1 MPDGKKVRF
10 PDDMSREDI
19 KGFISQK
26 YNQAPQFSEDALA
39 QVKTNNEAYAQRQE
53 ENRPWVDKNPVARLG
68 IAAMQGVANSGLN
81 PAGYAARAAG
91 MDTKPFTPQNAVE
104 RATEL
109 GAEYG
114 FDAAALGG
122 IGKIAQGAGYLG
134 KGQGL
139 ASKVAQEVLAP
150 ENTTAL
156 LSKFVAPAV
165 GGGMLE
171 GAANP
176 QTEVGKTLANIA
188 GAGIVGGI
196 EGGFRRTATNTAGGL
211 KEALPNESANAAL
224 SKGVKADKEIAR
236 QISKDAPAVYN
247 SLNDDMSQALDK
259 AVGRKLDIERAL
271 DSQQQRYNDFIRRN
285 ADMELYSPKT
295 PEQQAVDNFARW
307 FEGSKVV
314 DENGQPRRYYH
325 GSLRNFDKFKQG
337 NNDYNFSPD
346 EKFAYNYAENKAFE
360 QGIDAEPKVYEV
372 FLKSKKPFDFENP
385 KDIQNL
391 SDYIGNKAIKVFGN
405 PKEKNDFLS
414 NLKGEYYDT
423 DLRKGEFE
431 KLFDENA
438 FYPYNWYDGTNKIV
452 DQTYSSMSDSRIFKV
467 NPNEEYF
474 IAGSL
479 PYGYD
484 IRDINKK
491 QVEDAIKN
499 LDFNKFKKQQI
510 PVDIQTEY
518 GNRVVNLD
526 LKRIDKPSIKNLKK
540 GGDNWVTIES
550 ADFDGE
556 DLLDAL
562 KNMGYDGYYKQENGV
577 KNLSVFNP
585 NQIKSVNNSG
595 AWSSSPS
602 LSDAGWTPKASLKNF
617 TDGLDQFQ
625 TNALDQAIEKGSQMS
640 THAKGTLGA
649 THRAQEVLNDMI
661 DASYDTSVIG
671 KKKPTTETRELM
683 KVKERL
689 NQILEP
695 SGVKPYD
702 AGISKAKSLDYFKE
716 QGYNFK
722 PSETKFENLG
732 LETLR
737 DRRAF
742 LQGRLAKI
750 KDNVLSDGGTN
761 LATAVKKDE
770 NTLRKLMSKDK
781 FDTLM
786 NKANSIEESFKRLK
800 SIEGQA
806 DKELLKEIER
816 NGSPWR
822 ENIESK
828 GSMLGRAADV
838 LTGWYGRN
846 ARKNLANAYLNPE
859 TQFITRRG
867 GLLGMLKGSTAADTR
882 QLMIDLL
889 NGGN

>member
-1 MPDGKKVRF
+1 MPIVRMPDGKKVRF

-26 YNQAPQFSEDALA
+26 YNQSPQFSADALSE
-39 QVKTNNEAYAQRQE
+39 VKANNEAYAQKQE

-114 FDAAALGG
+114 YDAAALGG
-122 IGKIAQGAGYLG
+122 IGKLAQGAGYLG
-134 KGQGL
+134 KGQSL
-139 ASKVAQEVLAP
+139 TSKVAQEVLAP

-224 SKGVKADKEIAR
+224 SKGVRADKGVAQ

-247 SLNDDMSQALDK
+247 ELNAEMSEALDK
-259 AVGRKLDIERAL
+259 AVGRKLDYEQSIQNQKERL
-271 DSQQQRYNDFIRRN
+271 HKFIGAN
-285 ADMELYSPKT
+285 KDVELYSPKT
-295 PEQQAVDNFARW
+295 AEQQAQENFNRW
-307 FEGSKVV
+307 NAGNTIV
-314 DENGQPRRYYH
+314 DENGKPLKLYH
-325 GSLRNFDKFKQG
+325 GTDSDFDVFDKSKVGKNTKVASAF
-337 NNDYNFSPD
+337 NFSD
-346 EKFAYNYAENKAFE
+346 SQETAK
-360 QGIDAEPKVYEV
+360 
-372 FLKSKKPFDFENP
+372 
-385 KDIQNL
+385 
-391 SDYIGNKAIKVFGN
+391 
-405 PKEKNDFLS
+405 
-414 NLKGEYYDT
+414 
-423 DLRKGEFE
+423 
-431 KLFDENA
+431 
-438 FYPYNWYDGTNKIV
+438 
-452 DQTYSSMSDSRIFKV
+452 TY
-467 NPNEEYF
+467 
-474 IAGSL
+474 G
-479 PYGYD
+479 
-484 IRDINKK
+484 
-491 QVEDAIKN
+491 
-499 LDFNKFKKQQI
+499 
-510 PVDIQTEY
+510 
-518 GNRVVNLD
+518 
-526 LKRIDKPSIKNLKK
+526 KRIVPVYANMKNPI
-540 GGDNWVTIES
+540 TI
-550 ADFDGE
+550 DFDGRSSTYFMGKLRNPQE
-556 DLLDAL
+556 ITDKVRNIVSDMKNRYNIDDDVIDELKYLGFREYSDDLDGIVFKNVLDNYGLGGKPSTNYVAF
-562 KNMGYDGYYKQENGV
+562 E
-577 KNLSVFNP
+577 P

-602 LSDAGWTPKASLKNF
+602 LSDAGWKAKPSLKDF
-617 TDGLDQFQ
+617 MQGLNEFQ
-625 TNALDQAIEKGSQMS
+625 EESFYKAISEGKKHS
-640 THAKGTLGA
+640 TSAKGTLGA
-649 THRAQEVLNDMI
+649 THKAQEVLNDMI
-661 DASYDTSVIG
+661 NASYDTS
-671 KKKPTTETRELM
+671 KNPFKPEPTTETRDLM
-683 KVKERL
+683 VVKERL
-689 NQILEP
+689 NQILDM
-695 SGVKPYD
+695 GGIKPYD
-702 AGISKAKSLDYFKE
+702 ESYSKAESLKSAFNR
-716 QGYNFK
+716 GYEFK

-732 LETLR
+732 LKTNR
-737 DRRAF
+737 DKRAF

-781 FDTLM
+781 FDTLI
-786 NKANSIEESFKRLK
+786 NKANGIEESFKRLK

-806 DKELLKEIER
+806 DRELVKDIER

-822 ENIESK
+822 ENTESK
-828 GSMLGRAADV
+828 GSMYGRAADI

-846 ARKNLANAYLNPE
+846 ARKNLANAYLNPNINE
-859 TQFITRRG
+859 IRQSG
-867 GLLGMLKGSTAADTR
+867 GLLGALKGMSAADTR

>member
-1 MPDGKKVRF
+1 MPIVRMPDGKKVRF
-10 PDDMSREDI
+10 PDNMSREDI

-26 YNQAPQFSEDALA
+26 YNQAPQFSADALA
-39 QVKTNNEAYAQRQE
+39 EVKANNEAYAQRQE
-53 ENRPWVDKNPVARLG
+53 EARPWVDKNPVARLG

-114 FDAAALGG
+114 YDAAALGG
-122 IGKIAQGAGYLG
+122 IGKLAQGAGYLG
-134 KGQGL
+134 KGQSL
-139 ASKVAQEVLAP
+139 TSKVAQEVLAP

-224 SKGVKADKEIAR
+224 SKGVRADKEIAR

-247 SLNDDMSQALDK
+247 SLNNDMSQALDK

-271 DSQQQRYNDFIRRN
+271 DSQQQRYNDFVSKN
-285 ADMELYSPKT
+285 ADVELYSPKSAQ
-295 PEQQAVDNFARW
+295 EQSADNFKRW

-314 DENGQPRRYYH
+314 DEDGKPKTVFHRSPNKFDAFALDKR
-325 GSLRNFDKFKQG
+325 GSTSDDGLYGKGFYFA
-337 NNDYNFSPD
+337 D
-346 EKFAYNYAENKAFE
+346 ESLPHYGENE
-360 QGIDAEPKVYEV
+360 YEV
-372 FLKSKKPFDFENP
+372 FLNMKKPLE
-385 KDIQNL
+385 L
-391 SDYIGNKAIKVFGN
+391 
-405 PKEKNDFLS
+405 
-414 NLKGEYYDT
+414 
-423 DLRKGEFE
+423 
-431 KLFDENA
+431 
-438 FYPYNWYDGTNKIV
+438 
-452 DQTYSSMSDSRIFKV
+452 
-467 NPNEEYF
+467 
-474 IAGSL
+474 
-479 PYGYD
+479 
-484 IRDINKK
+484 
-491 QVEDAIKN
+491 
-499 LDFNKFKKQQI
+499 NKFKSAKELA
-510 PVDIQTEY
+510 DFS
-518 GNRVVNLD
+518 G
-526 LKRIDKPSIKNLKK
+526 IDESWITRDSGGVFHPIDRMSGEFKDNLK
-540 GGDNWVTIES
+540 
-550 ADFDGE
+550 
-556 DLLDAL
+556 DL
-562 KNMGYDGYYKQENGV
+562 GYDGVVIKHIPMGGGKESYEYVAFE
-577 KNLSVFNP
+577 P

-602 LSDAGWTPKASLKNF
+602 LSDAGWKPKASLKNF
-617 TDGLDQFQ
+617 TQGLSKDQTKVFNEVINEGADKV
-625 TNALDQAIEKGSQMS
+625 TNPKGS
-640 THAKGTLGA
+640 LRA
-649 THRAQEVLNDMI
+649 THRALEVLNKKI
-661 DASYDTSVIG
+661 DNTINENPLRPRAKGDPDV
-671 KKKPTTETRELM
+671 RDLM
-683 KVKERL
+683 QVKERL
-689 NQILEP
+689 NQILDL
-695 SGVKPYD
+695 GGIKPYD
-702 AGISKAKSLDYFKE
+702 AGISKAKSLRANFE
-716 QGYNFK
+716 EGYNFK

-732 LETLR
+732 LKTNR
-737 DRRAF
+737 DKRAF

-786 NKANSIEESFKRLK
+786 NKANGIEESFKRLK

-806 DKELLKEIER
+806 DRELVKDIER

-822 ENIESK
+822 ENTESK
-828 GSMLGRAADV
+828 GSMYGRAADI

-846 ARKNLANAYLNPE
+846 ARKNLANAYLNPNINE
-859 TQFITRRG
+859 IRQSG
-867 GLLGMLKGSTAADTR
+867 GLLGALKGMSAADTR

>member
-1 MPDGKKVRF
+1 MPIVRMPDGKKVRF
-10 PDDMSREDI
+10 PDNMSREDI

-26 YNQAPQFSEDALA
+26 YNQAPQFSADALA
-39 QVKTNNEAYAQRQE
+39 EVKANNEAYAQRQE
-53 ENRPWVDKNPVARLG
+53 EARPWVDKNPVARLG

-114 FDAAALGG
+114 YDAAALGG
-122 IGKIAQGAGYLG
+122 IGKLAQGAGYLG
-134 KGQGL
+134 KGQSL
-139 ASKVAQEVLAP
+139 TSKMAQEVLAP

-224 SKGVKADKEIAR
+224 SKGVRADKEIAR

-247 SLNDDMSQALDK
+247 SLNNDMSQALDK

-271 DSQQQRYNDFIRRN
+271 DSQQQRYNDFVSKN
-285 ADMELYSPKT
+285 ADVELYSPKT
-295 PEQQAVDNFARW
+295 AQEQSAENFNRW

-314 DENGQPRRYYH
+314 DENGQPLKLYH
-325 GSLRNFDKFKQG
+325 G
-337 NNDYNFSPD
+337 
-346 EKFAYNYAENKAFE
+346 
-360 QGIDAEPKVYEV
+360 
-372 FLKSKKPFDFENP
+372 
-385 KDIQNL
+385 
-391 SDYIGNKAIKVFGN
+391 
-405 PKEKNDFLS
+405 
-414 NLKGEYYDT
+414 T
-423 DLRKGEFE
+423 D
-431 KLFDENA
+431 
-438 FYPYNWYDGTNKIV
+438 
-452 DQTYSSMSDSRIFKV
+452 
-467 NPNEEYF
+467 
-474 IAGSL
+474 
-479 PYGYD
+479 
-484 IRDINKK
+484 
-491 QVEDAIKN
+491 
-499 LDFNKFKKQQI
+499 
-510 PVDIQTEY
+510 
-518 GNRVVNLD
+518 
-526 LKRIDKPSIKNLKK
+526 
-540 GGDNWVTIES
+540 
-550 ADFDGE
+550 ADFDAFDMSKGRSTMDIQGAFFSPYDIDAKGYGQNLKE
-556 DLLDAL
+556 VYLNVKNPADEATAYKAL
-562 KNMGYDGYYKQENGV
+562 KKYQGQNDAGLKAKQDLQRQGFDGVFNGYDEYIAFE
-577 KNLSVFNP
+577 P

-602 LSDAGWTPKASLKNF
+602 LSDAGWKPKAGLKNF
-617 TDGLDQFQ
+617 TQGLSKDQTKVFNEVINEGADKV
-625 TNALDQAIEKGSQMS
+625 TNPKGS
-640 THAKGTLGA
+640 LRA
-649 THRAQEVLNDMI
+649 THRALEVLNKKI
-661 DASYDTSVIG
+661 DNTINENPLRPRAKGDPDV
-671 KKKPTTETRELM
+671 RDLM
-683 KVKERL
+683 QVKERL
-689 NQILEP
+689 NQILDL
-695 SGVKPYD
+695 GGIKPYD
-702 AGISKAKSLDYFKE
+702 AGISKAKSLRANFE
-716 QGYNFK
+716 EGYNFK

-732 LETLR
+732 LKTNR
-737 DRRAF
+737 DKLAF

-800 SIEGQA
+800 SIQGQA
-806 DKELLKEIER
+806 DKEVLKDIER
-816 NGSPWR
+816 GGSPWR

-828 GSMLGRAADV
+828 GSMIGRALDIA
-838 LTGWYGRN
+838 TGWYGRN
-846 ARKNLANAYLNPE
+846 ARKNLANAYLNPNINE
-859 TQFITRRG
+859 IRQSG
-867 GLLGMLKGSTAADTR
+867 GLLGALKGMSAADTR

>member
-1 MPDGKKVRF
+1 MPIVRMPDGKKVRF
-10 PDDMSREDI
+10 PDNMSREDI

-26 YNQAPQFSEDALA
+26 YNQAPQFSADALA
-39 QVKTNNEAYAQRQE
+39 EVKANNEAYAQRQE
-53 ENRPWVDKNPVARLG
+53 EARPWVDKNPVARLG

-114 FDAAALGG
+114 YDAAALGG
-122 IGKIAQGAGYLG
+122 IGKLAQGAGYLG
-134 KGQGL
+134 KGQSL
-139 ASKVAQEVLAP
+139 TSKVAQEVLAP

-224 SKGVKADKEIAR
+224 SKGVRADKEIAR
-236 QISKDAPAVYN
+236 KISKDAPAVYN
-247 SLNDDMSQALDK
+247 SLNNDMSQALDK

-271 DSQQQRYNDFIRRN
+271 DSQQQRYNDFVSKN
-285 ADMELYSPKT
+285 ADVELYSPKSAQ
-295 PEQQAVDNFARW
+295 EQSAENFNRW

-314 DENGQPRRYYH
+314 DENGQPLTYYH
-325 GSLRNFDKFKQG
+325 GTPNKFDAFNKDKIVRG
-337 NNDYNFSPD
+337 NGFWFTDD
-346 EKFAYNYAENKAFE
+346 MNYASSIRANEGEPTVLQTYLNAKNPIDVNKNRDDFIKLSKEYFGNSRDFSDVGDNFIIGEAMSDKGFPE
-360 QGIDAEPKVYEV
+360 
-372 FLKSKKPFDFENP
+372 FLKSK
-385 KDIQNL
+385 
-391 SDYIGNKAIKVFGN
+391 
-405 PKEKNDFLS
+405 
-414 NLKGEYYDT
+414 
-423 DLRKGEFE
+423 
-431 KLFDENA
+431 
-438 FYPYNWYDGTNKIV
+438 
-452 DQTYSSMSDSRIFKV
+452 
-467 NPNEEYF
+467 
-474 IAGSL
+474 
-479 PYGYD
+479 GY
-484 IRDINKK
+484 
-491 QVEDAIKN
+491 DAIKM
-499 LDFNKFKKQQI
+499 
-510 PVDIQTEY
+510 
-518 GNRVVNLD
+518 GN
-526 LKRIDKPSIKNLKK
+526 
-540 GGDNWVTIES
+540 GIE
-550 ADFDGE
+550 
-556 DLLDAL
+556 
-562 KNMGYDGYYKQENGV
+562 
-577 KNLSVFNP
+577 VFEP

-602 LSDAGWTPKASLKNF
+602 LSDAGWTPKASLKKF
-617 TDGLDQFQ
+617 TQGLNEYQENALSQ
-625 TNALDQAIEKGSQMS
+625 ALNKGATMSTNAKGS
-640 THAKGTLGA
+640 LGA

-671 KKKPTTETRELM
+671 QRRPTTETRQLM
-683 KVKERL
+683 TVKDRL

-695 SGVKPYD
+695 SGIKPYD
-702 AGISKAKSLDYFKE
+702 AGISKAKGLRANFEK
-716 QGYNFK
+716 GFNFK

-732 LETLR
+732 LKTFR
-737 DRRAF
+737 DKRAF
-742 LQGRLAKI
+742 LQGRLAKLQE
-750 KDNVLSDGGTN
+750 NVLSDGGTN
-761 LATAVKKDE
+761 LATAIKKDE

-786 NKANSIEESFKRLK
+786 NKANGIEESFKRLK

-806 DKELLKEIER
+806 DRELVKDIER

-822 ENIESK
+822 ENTESK
-828 GSMLGRAADV
+828 GSMYGRAADI

-846 ARKNLANAYLNPE
+846 ARKNLANAYLNPNINE
-859 TQFITRRG
+859 IRQSG
-867 GLLGMLKGSTAADTR
+867 GLLGALKGMSAADTR

>member
-1 MPDGKKVRF
+1 
-10 PDDMSREDI
+10 MSREDI

-295 PEQQAVDNFARW
+295 PEQQAADNFARW
-307 FEGSKVV
+307 FEGSQIV
-314 DENGQPRRYYH
+314 DENGQPLKLYH
-325 GSLRNFDKFKQG
+325 GTDANFDVFSSEKLGKNTGVGTAFNFTDSPETARTYGNKVLETYLNMQNPITVDFGDRSATYFLGKLRNPQEITDEVKNIISDMK
-337 NNDYNFSPD
+337 NHYN
-346 EKFAYNYAENKAFE
+346 
-360 QGIDAEPKVYEV
+360 I
-372 FLKSKKPFDFENP
+372 
-385 KDIQNL
+385 
-391 SDYIGNKAIKVFGN
+391 
-405 PKEKNDFLS
+405 
-414 NLKGEYYDT
+414 
-423 DLRKGEFE
+423 
-431 KLFDENA
+431 DENIIEELKNLG
-438 FYPYNWYDGTNKIV
+438 YREYSDNLDGI
-452 DQTYSSMSDSRIFKV
+452 IFKNV
-467 NPNEEYF
+467 SDN
-474 IAGSL
+474 
-479 PYGYD
+479 YG
-484 IRDINKK
+484 
-491 QVEDAIKN
+491 
-499 LDFNKFKKQQI
+499 LG
-510 PVDIQTEY
+510 
-518 GNRVVNLD
+518 GNSANNYVVF
-526 LKRIDKPSIKNLKK
+526 
-540 GGDNWVTIES
+540 E
-550 ADFDGE
+550 
-556 DLLDAL
+556 
-562 KNMGYDGYYKQENGV
+562 
-577 KNLSVFNP
+577 P

-595 AWSSSPS
+595 AWSSNSS

-617 TDGLDQFQ
+617 TEGLSKDQKKVFNEVINVGADKV
-625 TNALDQAIEKGSQMS
+625 TNPKGS
-640 THAKGTLGA
+640 LRA
-649 THRAQEVLNDMI
+649 THRALEVLNKKI
-661 DASYDTSVIG
+661 DNTINENPLRPRAKGDPDV
-671 KKKPTTETRELM
+671 RDLM
-683 KVKERL
+683 QVKERL
-689 NQILEP
+689 NQILDL
-695 SGVKPYD
+695 GGIKPYD
-702 AGISKAKSLDYFKE
+702 AGISKAKSLRANFED
-716 QGYNFK
+716 GYNFK

-732 LETLR
+732 LKTNR
-737 DRRAF
+737 DKRAF

-750 KDNVLSDGGTN
+750 KDNILSDGGTN

-846 ARKNLANAYLNPE
+846 ARKNLANAYLNPNINE
-859 TQFITRRG
+859 IRQSG
-867 GLLGMLKGSTAADTR
+867 GLLGALKGMSAADTR

-889 NGGN
+889 SN